1 MASDDS
7 ELQGEDLIRFLNF
20 TVFVSLKGLK
30 TTLLKTSF
38 FSVVDIMN
46 TQTED
51 QMMGSNINVNHP
63 QPQVVKY
70 LD

>member
-1 MASDDS
+1 MT
-7 ELQGEDLIRFLNF
+7 QRFKNYSF
-20 TVFVSLKGLK
+20 KNVS
-30 TTLLKTSF
+30 

-51 QMMGSNINVNHP
+51 QMMGSNINENHP